1 MERGFQPSQPTP
13 WSATVKTVAPYRL
26 TLPRDRATLQTFKKS
41 FVLVP
46 FCSSVLSLLTHLK
59 LHPPTKTWAKPA
71 TPSHIFAATMR
82 SAIYTYHFRRYL
94 GRNLTRAEA
103 AVIGPL
109 EKMRIRGLERRL
121 LVVDPP
127 GVDTRGIL
135 CAYVEYLRKKVNPR
149 SDILIMTQRKEMS
162 LYIAKRL
169 RTPDTVTIAAT
180 GHRPENIRG
189 LTYDTALLLDI
200 QDYGICSPARKRND
214 FHRVATAVFPVI
226 SSNPNSLLILHARA
240 AVPHLYRWP
249 GLKEYTDPSLAPPDV
264 PIKKPDPTVPIIIPL
279 KIEQGLWN
287 KVWNKGFSPL
297 AGKLP
302 PHPRPL

>member
-1 MERGFQPSQPTP
+1 M
-13 WSATVKTVAPYRL
+13 K
-26 TLPRDRATLQTFKKS
+26 
-41 FVLVP
+41 
-46 FCSSVLSLLTHLK
+46 
-59 LHPPTKTWAKPA
+59 
-71 TPSHIFAATMR
+71 

-135 CAYVEYLRKKVNPR
+135 CAYVEYLRKKVNPH
-149 SDILIMTQRKEMS
+149 SDILVMTQSKKMS
-162 LYIAKRL
+162 VYIAGRL
-169 RTPDTVTIAAT
+169 KTPDTVTIAAT

-200 QDYGICSPARKRND
+200 QDYGICSPARKHND

-240 AVPHLYRWP
+240 DVPHLYRWS

-279 KIEQGLWN
+279 KIERSL
-287 KVWNKGFSPL
+287 WNKGFSPCGDPISSRL
-297 AGKLP
+297 LP

>member
-1 MERGFQPSQPTP
+1 M
-13 WSATVKTVAPYRL
+13 
-26 TLPRDRATLQTFKKS
+26 KS
-41 FVLVP
+41 V
-46 FCSSVLSLLTHLK
+46 
-59 LHPPTKTWAKPA
+59 
-71 TPSHIFAATMR
+71 
-82 SAIYTYHFRRYL
+82 IYTYHFRRYL

-135 CAYVEYLRKKVNPR
+135 CAYVEYLRKRVNPH
-149 SDILIMTQRKEMS
+149 SDILIMTQSKKMS
-162 LYIAKRL
+162 VYIAGRL
-169 RTPDTVTIAAT
+169 KTPDTVTIAAT

-200 QDYGICSPARKRND
+200 QDYGICSPARKHND
-214 FHRVATAVFPVI
+214 FYRVATAVFPVI

-240 AVPHLYRWP
+240 DVPHLYRWP

-264 PIKKPDPTVPIIIPL
+264 PINKPDPTVPIIIPL
-279 KIEQGLWN
+279 KIERSKPDG
-287 KVWNKGFSPL
+287 VWNKGFSPCNEKIV
-297 AGKLP
+297 GKLP

>member
-1 MERGFQPSQPTP
+1 M
-13 WSATVKTVAPYRL
+13 K
-26 TLPRDRATLQTFKKS
+26 
-41 FVLVP
+41 
-46 FCSSVLSLLTHLK
+46 
-59 LHPPTKTWAKPA
+59 
-71 TPSHIFAATMR
+71 

-149 SDILIMTQRKEMS
+149 SDILIMTQSKKMS
-162 LYIAKRL
+162 VYIAGRL
-169 RTPDTVTIAAT
+169 KTPDTVTIAAT

-200 QDYGICSPARKRND
+200 QDYGICSPARKHND

-240 AVPHLYRWP
+240 DVPHLYRWP
-249 GLKEYTDPSLAPPDV
+249 GLKEYTDPSLAPPDI
-264 PIKKPDPTVPIIIPL
+264 PIQKPDPTVPIIIPL
-279 KIEQGLWN
+279 KIERSKPDRL
-287 KVWNKGFSPL
+287 WNKGFSPCDETISSRL
-297 AGKLP
+297 LP

>member
-1 MERGFQPSQPTP
+1 M
-13 WSATVKTVAPYRL
+13 K
-26 TLPRDRATLQTFKKS
+26 
-41 FVLVP
+41 
-46 FCSSVLSLLTHLK
+46 
-59 LHPPTKTWAKPA
+59 
-71 TPSHIFAATMR
+71 

-121 LVVDPP
+121 LVVD
-127 GVDTRGIL
+127 TRGIL
-135 CAYVEYLRKKVNPR
+135 CAYVEYLRKRVNPN
-149 SDILIMTQRKEMS
+149 SDILIMTQNKDVS
-162 LYIAKRL
+162 VYTAKRL
-169 RTPDTVTIAAT
+169 STPDTATYAAT

-189 LTYDTALLLDI
+189 LTYDTALLFDI
-200 QDYGICSPARKRND
+200 QDYGVCSPARENND

-240 AVPHLYRWP
+240 DVPHLYRWP

-279 KIEQGLWN
+279 RLKATESLWI
-287 KVWNKGFSPL
+287 KGFSPCNETL
-297 AGKLP
+297 TSSL
-302 PHPRPL
+302 LNI

>member
-1 MERGFQPSQPTP
+1 M
-13 WSATVKTVAPYRL
+13 K
-26 TLPRDRATLQTFKKS
+26 
-41 FVLVP
+41 
-46 FCSSVLSLLTHLK
+46 
-59 LHPPTKTWAKPA
+59 
-71 TPSHIFAATMR
+71 

-135 CAYVEYLRKKVNPR
+135 CAYVEYLRKKVNPH
-149 SDILIMTQRKEMS
+149 SDILIMTQSKKMS
-162 LYIAKRL
+162 VYIAGRL
-169 RTPDTVTIAAT
+169 KTPDTVTIAAT

-189 LTYDTALLLDI
+189 LTYDTALLFDI
-200 QDYGICSPARKRND
+200 QDYGVCSPAREDND

-240 AVPHLYRWP
+240 DVPHLYRWP
-249 GLKEYTDPSLAPPDV
+249 GLKEYTDSALGPPEIPD
-264 PIKKPDPTVPIIIPL
+264 KKPNPEIPIIIPL
-279 KIEQGLWN
+279 RIEQKL
-287 KVWNKGFSPL
+287 WNKGFSPCGDPTNSRL
-297 AGKLP
+297 LP

>member
-1 MERGFQPSQPTP
+1 M
-13 WSATVKTVAPYRL
+13 K
-26 TLPRDRATLQTFKKS
+26 
-41 FVLVP
+41 
-46 FCSSVLSLLTHLK
+46 
-59 LHPPTKTWAKPA
+59 
-71 TPSHIFAATMR
+71 

-109 EKMRIRGLERRL
+109 EKMRIRSLERRL

-149 SDILIMTQRKEMS
+149 SDILIMTQSKKMS
-162 LYIAKRL
+162 VYIANRL
-169 RTPDTVTIAAT
+169 KTSDTVTIAAT

-200 QDYGICSPARKRND
+200 QDYGICSPARKHND

-240 AVPHLYRWP
+240 DVPHLYRWP
-249 GLKEYTDPSLAPPDV
+249 GLKEYTDPSLAPPDIDLS
-264 PIKKPDPTVPIIIPL
+264 PPDPTVPIIIPL
-279 KIEQGLWN
+279 RLKTTDGLWN
-287 KVWNKGFSPL
+287 KVWNKGFSPCVE
-297 AGKLP
+297 ATLP

>member
-1 MERGFQPSQPTP
+1 M
-13 WSATVKTVAPYRL
+13 K
-26 TLPRDRATLQTFKKS
+26 
-41 FVLVP
+41 
-46 FCSSVLSLLTHLK
+46 
-59 LHPPTKTWAKPA
+59 
-71 TPSHIFAATMR
+71 

-135 CAYVEYLRKKVNPR
+135 CAYVEYLRKRVNPN
-149 SDILIMTQRKEMS
+149 SDILIMTQNKDVS
-162 LYIAKRL
+162 VYTAKRL
-169 RTPDTVTIAAT
+169 STPDTATYAAT

-189 LTYDTALLLDI
+189 LTYDTALLFDI
-200 QDYGICSPARKRND
+200 QDYGVCSPAREDND

-240 AVPHLYRWP
+240 DAPHLYRWP

-279 KIEQGLWN
+279 KIERGLCN
-287 KVWNKGFSPL
+287 KVWNKGFSPCGETI
-297 AGKLP
+297 ASKLP

>member
-1 MERGFQPSQPTP
+1 M
-13 WSATVKTVAPYRL
+13 K
-26 TLPRDRATLQTFKKS
+26 
-41 FVLVP
+41 
-46 FCSSVLSLLTHLK
+46 
-59 LHPPTKTWAKPA
+59 
-71 TPSHIFAATMR
+71 

-135 CAYVEYLRKKVNPR
+135 CAYVEYLRKRVNPH
-149 SDILIMTQRKEMS
+149 SDILIMTQNKDVS
-162 LYIAKRL
+162 VYTAKRL
-169 RTPDTVTIAAT
+169 STPDTATYAAT

-189 LTYDTALLLDI
+189 LTYDTALLFDI
-200 QDYGICSPARKRND
+200 QDYGVCSPAREDND

-240 AVPHLYRWP
+240 DIPHLYRWP
-249 GLKEYTDPSLAPPDV
+249 GLKEYTDPSLAPPDIDLS
-264 PIKKPDPTVPIIIPL
+264 PPDPTVPIIIPL
-279 KIEQGLWN
+279 ILKTTDELWN
-287 KVWNKGFSPL
+287 KVWNKGFSPCDEETL
-297 AGKLP
+297 H

>member
-1 MERGFQPSQPTP
+1 M
-13 WSATVKTVAPYRL
+13 K
-26 TLPRDRATLQTFKKS
+26 
-41 FVLVP
+41 
-46 FCSSVLSLLTHLK
+46 
-59 LHPPTKTWAKPA
+59 
-71 TPSHIFAATMR
+71 

-103 AVIGPL
+103 VVIGPL

-149 SDILIMTQRKEMS
+149 SDILIMTQSKKMS
-162 LYIAKRL
+162 VYIAGRL
-169 RTPDTVTIAAT
+169 KTPDTVTIAAT

-200 QDYGICSPARKRND
+200 QDYGVCSPARKRND

-240 AVPHLYRWP
+240 DIPHLYRWP
-249 GLKEYTDPSLAPPDV
+249 GLKEYTDPALAPPDV

-279 KIEQGLWN
+279 RLKTTDGLWN
-287 KVWNKGFSPL
+287 KVWNKGFSPCDEKITS
-297 AGKLP
+297 KLP

>member
-1 MERGFQPSQPTP
+1 M
-13 WSATVKTVAPYRL
+13 
-26 TLPRDRATLQTFKKS
+26 KS
-41 FVLVP
+41 
-46 FCSSVLSLLTHLK
+46 T
-59 LHPPTKTWAKPA
+59 
-71 TPSHIFAATMR
+71 
-82 SAIYTYHFRRYL
+82 IYTYHFRRYL

-135 CAYVEYLRKKVNPR
+135 CAYVEYLRKRVNPR
-149 SDILIMTQRKEMS
+149 SDILVMTQSKKMS
-162 LYIAKRL
+162 VYIAGRL
-169 RTPDTVTIAAT
+169 KTPDTVTIAAT

-249 GLKEYTDPSLAPPDV
+249 GLKEYTDPALAPPDI
-264 PIKKPDPTVPIIIPL
+264 PIKKPNPTVPIIIPL
-279 KIEQGLWN
+279 KIEQRL
-287 KVWNKGFSPL
+287 WNKGFSPCGEML
-297 AGKLP
+297 ANRQLP
-302 PHPRPL
+302 PHPRPQ

>member
-1 MERGFQPSQPTP
+1 M
-13 WSATVKTVAPYRL
+13 K
-26 TLPRDRATLQTFKKS
+26 
-41 FVLVP
+41 
-46 FCSSVLSLLTHLK
+46 
-59 LHPPTKTWAKPA
+59 
-71 TPSHIFAATMR
+71 

-135 CAYVEYLRKKVNPR
+135 CAYVEYLRKRVNPR
-149 SDILIMTQRKEMS
+149 SDILVMTQSKKMS
-162 LYIAKRL
+162 VYIAGRL
-169 RTPDTVTIAAT
+169 KTPDTVTIAAT

-249 GLKEYTDPSLAPPDV
+249 GLKEYTDPSLAPPEV
-264 PIKKPDPTVPIIIPL
+264 PIKKPDPGIPIIIPL
-279 KIEQGLWN
+279 KIKPLGVALGSESLPTFG
-287 KVWNKGFSPL
+287 VKGKETDPDT
-297 AGKLP
+297 P
-302 PHPRPL
+302 PRPR